1 MCWKGE
7 RGVVVIP
14 ETYTQV
20 NDLIQKVQS
29 MTGVKGDEILIGKRE
44 YPPQITDSFY
54 IYVYYDDRIKSIF
67 RRQGDQWAKVND

>member
-7 RGVVVIP
+7 RGAVVIP
-14 ETYTQV
+14 ETYPQV

-44 YPPQITDSFY
+44 HPPQVTDGFY
-54 IYVYYDDRIKSIF
+54 IYVYYDDQMKSIF
-67 RRQGDQWAKVND
+67 RWQGSQWVEVNN

>member
-7 RGVVVIP
+7 RGAVVIP
-14 ETYTQV
+14 ETYPQV

-29 MTGVKGDEILIGKRE
+29 MTGVKGNEILIGKRE
-44 YPPQITDSFY
+44 HPPQITDSFY

>member
-7 RGVVVIP
+7 RGAVVIP
-14 ETYTQV
+14 ETYPQV

-29 MTGVKGDEILIGKRE
+29 MTGVKSDEILIGKRE
-44 YPPQITDSFY
+44 YPPRVTDGFY